1 MTLIMTSVH
10 AQTQRQRRFLERY
23 GPWAVVTGASS
34 GIGRALAG
42 GLADAGLNLVLVA
55 RHR

>member
-10 AQTQRQRRFLERY
+10 APTQRQRRFLERY